1 MTTTPHIA
9 AMENALLE
17 DPVVID
23 QPPDSR
29 LGGNMPVIFLDV
41 DGVIC
46 LNDRGELELSKM
58 EQLARVCE
66 ATGAGIV
73 LSSDW
78 RRNVELK
85 KRAYEALDRMGIQ
98 VLGCTSTTR
107 PLEIHSFRPLEIIEW
122 LATHADSAEP
132 RRWIAIDDRLLLKE
146 HEGEKME
153 GHFLRTSYPE
163 GLGESQANEAIALLN
178 GQQ

>member
-1 MTTTPHIA
+1 MG
-9 AMENALLE
+9 
-17 DPVVID
+17 
-23 QPPDSR
+23 DSVPR
-29 LGGNMPVIFLDV
+29 GGEP
-41 DGVIC
+41 
-46 LNDRGELELSKM
+46 
-58 EQLARVCE
+58 
-66 ATGAGIV
+66 
-73 LSSDW
+73 
-78 RRNVELK
+78 
-85 KRAYEALDRMGIQ
+85 
-98 VLGCTSTTR
+98 GCTSTTR

-122 LATHADSAEP
+122 LAAHADSAEP